1 MIAILAVAFGVA
13 LAVMPPASDCSMRPP
28 PLNVDHIRTASE
40 VKSVVVDQNELAA
53 TALLNDGSVLRVTN
67 MGCQHSGSI
76 VRLWVIGQP
85 PSTTETQVWIAKAKL
100 AADIGFDPVEA
111 KFFDKWLATAKI
123 KPQEEG
129 GLTADGSFGEGDIT
143 YEVIVSPRDM
153 DVGTLVTVSYAYP

>member
-1 MIAILAVAFGVA
+1 
-13 LAVMPPASDCSMRPP
+13 MRPP

-53 TALLNDGSVLRVTN
+53 TALLNDGSMLRVTN
-67 MGCQHSGSI
+67 VGCQHSGSI
-76 VRLWVIGQP
+76 VRLWVVGQP

-123 KPQEEG
+123 KPQGEG
-129 GLTADGSFGEGDIT
+129 ADGRR
-143 YEVIVSPRDM
+143 VIRRR
-153 DVGTLVTVSYAYP
+153 GHQL